1 MPTDP
6 TLSAALDPSLPAGD
20 SGLGAPGVESSR
32 PPQVRDAGGR
42 FQTPGVASGD
52 PPGGAQAADQMAAV
66 PGQTDPPAVDGGT
79 EAQAA
84 PAPKFPPALMD
95 IASQYLT
102 PDEIERVPS
111 TDMLMDVVQARIG
124 RLSARSSAARP
135 EGQSKPKPPAQPE
148 TAPALEIE
156 DFALPDDEEDPQA
169 PMTAVSKYLNDFK
182 GTLLAR
188 INEQQGKITELERKL
203 GQSAQQSQQV
213 AAQQTAAG
221 WDEVAKSV
229 PGMVEQLGLFS
240 AALAAP
246 NSPNGRVWA
255 EVAPLVKARMDAQG
269 GSTGYADKQRALVEA
284 WAMYRSLRQNQAQP
298 GGSNGQAAYGGDGRP
313 GVAVRGE
320 PRFAAAPPGK
330 KDMTLEEDHE
340 FRLGQI
346 RAARAQRGGANPFA

>member
-6 TLSAALDPSLPAGD
+6 TLTAIDPGLPSGD
-20 SGLGAPGVESSR
+20 PGVPTVEPS
-32 PPQVRDAGGR
+32 PPSQSRDADTGR
-42 FQTPGVASGD
+42 FQSPVTVPQTPANQPGNADLPVQNPDADTNADELASAS
-52 PPGGAQAADQMAAV
+52 PSQ
-66 PGQTDPPAVDGGT
+66 
-79 EAQAA
+79 
-84 PAPKFPPALMD
+84 PKFPPALMD

-102 PDEIERVPS
+102 ADEIERVPS
-111 TDMLMDVVQARIG
+111 TDMLMDIVQGRIG
-124 RLSARSSAARP
+124 RLSARSSG

-148 TAPALEIE
+148 TAPALAIE
-156 DFALPDDEEDPQA
+156 DFALPDDGEDPQA

-203 GQSAQQSQQV
+203 GQSAQQSQKV
-213 AAQQTAAG
+213 AAHQVAAG
-221 WDEVAKSV
+221 WDEAAKSV

-269 GSTGYADKQRALVEA
+269 GSTGYADRQRALVEA
-284 WAMYRSLRQNQAQP
+284 WAMYRSLQQNQAQP
-298 GGSNGQAAYGGDGRP
+298 GGPNGRP

-346 RAARAQRGGANPFA
+346 RAARAQRGGASPFA

>member
-1 MPTDP
+1 
-6 TLSAALDPSLPAGD
+6 
-20 SGLGAPGVESSR
+20 
-32 PPQVRDAGGR
+32 
-42 FQTPGVASGD
+42 
-52 PPGGAQAADQMAAV
+52 MAAV
-66 PGQTDPPAVDGGT
+66 PDQTDPGAGDGGT
-79 EAQAA
+79 GASAA

-102 PDEIERVPS
+102 ADEIERVPS
-111 TDMLMDVVQARIG
+111 TDMLMDIVQGRIG
-124 RLSARSSAARP
+124 RLSTRSRS
-135 EGQSKPKPPAQPE
+135 EGQSKPKPPVQSE

-169 PMTAVSKYLNDFK
+169 PMTAVSRYLNDFK

-213 AAQQTAAG
+213 AAHQVAAD

-269 GSTGYADKQRALVEA
+269 GSTGYADRQRALVEA
-284 WAMYRSLRQNQAQP
+284 WAMYRSLHQNQAQP
-298 GGSNGQAAYGGDGRP
+298 GGPNGQATYGGDGRP

-320 PRFAAAPPGK
+320 PRFATAPPEK
-330 KDMTLEEDHE
+330 KDMTLDEDHA

-346 RAARAQRGGANPFA
+346 KAARAQRGGASPFA